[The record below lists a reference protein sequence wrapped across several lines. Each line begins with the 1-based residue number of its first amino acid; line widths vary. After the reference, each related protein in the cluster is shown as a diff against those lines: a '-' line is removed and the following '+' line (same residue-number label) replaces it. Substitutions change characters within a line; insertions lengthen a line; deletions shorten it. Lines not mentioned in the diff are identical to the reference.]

1 MSKLACVFPG
11 QGSQSVGMGKA
22 FFDEFELAQKTFAEI
37 DQAAGRSLSTLC
49 FEGPEAELKRTINTQ
64 PTILAASLAAWVC
77 YKALNGPA
85 PDFVAGHSLGEITAL
100 AVSEALTFP
109 EAVKLVE
116 RRAALMESCPQ
127 GAMTAVLAMS
137 KEELGKVC
145 EETRALL
152 LGQGATE
159 LEATVVIANFN
170 TREQLVISGNPQ
182 AVARAGAL
190 VKERGG
196 KAIALPVGGAFHS
209 PLMSFAAGE
218 FALALDACAFQD
230 ARFPVV
236 QNVDALSKT
245 AGVEL
250 KQTLAK
256 QMKSPVRWVEIVEY
270 LAGQGVDTIIEI
282 GPGKVLTGLVKKI
295 DRNIKVFNVFD
306 VESLEAVIEE
316 LKAVAV

>member
-22 FFDEFELAQKTFAEI
+22 FFDEFELAQKTFTEI

-49 FEGPEAELKRTINTQ
+49 FEGPEADLKRTINTQ

-77 YKALNGPA
+77 YKALNGPS

-116 RRAALMESCPQ
+116 KRATLMESCPQ

-137 KEELGKVC
+137 KEELSKIC

-152 LGQGATE
+152 LDQGATE

-182 AVARAGAL
+182 AVAKAGAL

-196 KAIALPVGGAFHS
+196 KAITLPVGGAFHS
-209 PLMSFAAGE
+209 PLMSGAAQE
-218 FALALDACAFQD
+218 FALALEACSFQD

-256 QMKSPVRWVEIVEY
+256 QMESAVRWVEIVEY
-270 LAGQGVDTIIEI
+270 LAGNGVDTIIEI

-306 VESLEAVIEE
+306 VESLKAVIEE